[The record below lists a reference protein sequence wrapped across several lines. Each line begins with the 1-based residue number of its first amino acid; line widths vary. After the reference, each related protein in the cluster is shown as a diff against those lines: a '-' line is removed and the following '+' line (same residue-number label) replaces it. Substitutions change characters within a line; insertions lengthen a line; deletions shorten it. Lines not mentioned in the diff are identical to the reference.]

1 MTTEEDDKRD
11 IERVEGRRGSDVGAV
26 AAIDSDDK
34 PDVTDP
40 GDDNQPDAQA
50 PMGQREFGPVEPPP
64 PEPADVAPAPPP
76 PPQQDFAPYAP
87 TPAPKADTSRQDIA
101 KALAGITS
109 RKFTPSAAVNDEA
122 IAKARSDRQAQ
133 VRKNDLSRAI
143 SDWLMRKPFTPTAPE
158 DEAGQLLEQRG
169 REQADFE
176 KGQQRDLSAAS
187 LLARGLKGEK
197 TPPVESQSL
206 IDWRKAQS
214 DRLKGLETRD
224 AAAVAETQRKGTAA
238 TAAAEAEAASLEDER
253 HALLRDPRAKAF
265 GLTPEDITRLDRK
278 GLDAVRKQL
287 ETTKPQKAPSGPG
300 VAGVKPGDY
309 STVPADLRETVKAI
323 AEGRAPAPSPG
334 SKFGARILNYVT
346 AVKPDFDSTR
356 YGAYKKVT
364 ESQATDKGLAA
375 VGVAREHLA
384 TARKLI
390 PDNAGPQLINEFKLA
405 FAKGSGSP
413 EFTPFIDAASVAAHE
428 VAKVYGIGDAEGKRM
443 VEHLLSP
450 AQSKEQLLAAFGTI
464 DELIAGKQH
473 AASKQLERA
482 RGGRSQTEP
491 EESDPVVTLTVK
503 DGRSKRVKK
512 SAAEG
517 YLKSHPGEATISE

>member
-1 MTTEEDDKRD
+1 MTTEEDDEKGMD
-11 IERVEGRRGSDVGAV
+11 DAVERARERGGSDTFGAV
-26 AAIDSDDK
+26 AAVDSDDQ
-34 PDVTDP
+34 PDVTNPLADKP
-40 GDDNQPDAQA
+40 ELGH
-50 PMGQREFGPVEPPP
+50 VEPPP
-64 PEPADVAPAPPP
+64 PEPPDIAPAPPA
-76 PPQQDFAPYAP
+76 PPQQDFASMTPM
-87 TPAPKADTSRQDIA
+87 PAPKPDTSRQDIA

-109 RKFTPSAAVNDEA
+109 RKFTPSAAVSDEA

-169 REQADFE
+169 RERADFE

-197 TPPVESQSL
+197 APPVESQSL
-206 IDWRKAQS
+206 IDWRRAQS

-238 TAAAEAEAASLEDER
+238 TAAAEAEAASVENER
-253 HALLRDPRAKAF
+253 QLLAHDKRLGML
-265 GLTPEDITRLDRK
+265 GLKPEDVGKLDRK
-278 GLDAVRKQL
+278 GLEGVRRQIETVKQ
-287 ETTKPQKAPSGPG
+287 PKAGPSGPG

-323 AEGRAPAPSPG
+323 AEGRAPAPAPG

-390 PDNAGPQLINEFKLA
+390 PNNADPQLINRFKQA
-405 FAKGSGSP
+405 FADGSGSP

-482 RGGRSQTEP
+482 RGGKSQTEP